1 MLLLAVR
8 RFHRK
13 LEQALDGAVRGLG
26 LSFAQY
32 EVMELLDNEPKL
44 HAGELARILGG
55 SRQAAH
61 HLVHQLERASLI
73 ELLPPDGSLRGAR
86 LTDRGERR
94 LHRARATLE
103 ATWRRIAALPHE
115 QWNALHDAHRN
126 VERALG
132 EPVRRWWF
140 D

>member
-1 MLLLAVR
+1 LLAVR
-8 RFHRK
+8 WFHRK
-13 LEQALDGAVRGLG
+13 LEQALDAAVRGLG

-32 EVMELLDNEPKL
+32 EVMELLDDEPKVD
-44 HAGELARILGG
+44 AGELARILGG

-73 ELLPPDGSLRGAR
+73 ELLPPDGSERGAR
-86 LTDRGERR
+86 LTDQGEYR
-94 LHRARATLE
+94 LHRARNTLE
-103 ATWRRIAALPHE
+103 ATRRRIAALPQE
-115 QWNALHDAHRN
+115 QSNVMLAAHRN

-140 D
+140 DD